1 MKKFLIIILSN
12 LIIISNLSAETFT
25 VALKKAYKNN
35 SELNAER
42 ENISISEQELK
53 ISMSSYFP
61 TITLEGSKSQDETDK
76 LTNRDGSNATIT
88 DVDTETKS
96 ISVTQTLFDFGRGA
110 DLSKSKI
117 GINLAKAKLLKKE
130 QDILYKT
137 VAAYTGLI
145 SANEKLEINRAN
157 IELLSR
163 QVETDRIRLERGQ
176 ISLSD
181 VSQSESSLAGAEAS
195 FIQAQSDL
203 LTSKLNYENIIGP
216 LGNAQSLDK
225 SSIISYQIPGSL
237 NSAIE
242 QSKKSNPDLII
253 AEMEYEQSKKDTS
266 IARSELVPTAKL
278 SLEKS
283 YSDDL
288 SATYDERD
296 KETLKATVTWPF
308 YSGGKNLA
316 SLNKNK
322 NIENRS
328 RLTLDSEI
336 KQNQTNVASA
346 WSNFQSNKSLETQ
359 KNLLLNNMIKKNQT
373 DVASAWSN
381 YQSNKSLLDSV
392 RAQVNAA
399 EIANEGI
406 VAEYNSGSDR
416 TTLEV
421 IQSNSLLLNAQISLS
436 DSERN
441 YILSQF
447 NLLKSIG
454 LLNSE
459 YLKLR

>member
-1 MKKFLIIILSN
+1 MKKFFSIILSI
-12 LIIISNLSAETFT
+12 LFLFSNAHAETFT
-25 VALKKAYKNN
+25 NALKKAYENN

-53 ISMSSYFP
+53 ISKSSYLP
-61 TITLEGSKSQDETDK
+61 TITLEGTQSKEETSK
-76 LTNRDGSNATIT
+76 LTNRDGSDATIT
-88 DVDTETKS
+88 DVDPKTKS
-96 ISVTQTLFDFGRGA
+96 ISITQTIFDFGRGA
-110 DLSKSKI
+110 DYSKSKI

-137 VAAYTGLI
+137 IAAYTGLI

-157 IELLSR
+157 VELLNR

-176 ISLSD
+176 ITLSD
-181 VSQSESSLAGAEAS
+181 VSQSESSLAGAEAR
-195 FIQAQSDL
+195 FIQAQNDL

-216 LGNAQSLDK
+216 IFDAQSLDK
-225 SSIISYQIPGSL
+225 NSIINYQIPESL
-237 NSAIE
+237 ITAINL
-242 QSKKSNPDLII
+242 SKKSNPDLII
-253 AEMEYEQSKKDTS
+253 AKMEYEQSKEDTS
-266 IARSELVPTAKL
+266 IARSELIPTAKL

-283 YSDDL
+283 YSDDF
-288 SATYDERD
+288 SSSYDERE

-308 YSGGKNLA
+308 FSGGKNLA

-322 NIENRS
+322 NIESRS
-328 RLTLDSEI
+328 RLTLESEI

-346 WSNFQSNKSLETQ
+346 WSN
-359 KNLLLNNMIKKNQT
+359 
-373 DVASAWSN
+373 
-381 YQSNKSLLDSV
+381 YQSNKSLLNSIQLQV
-392 RAQVNAA
+392 RAA

-406 VAEYNSGSDR
+406 TAEYNSGSSGR

-421 IQSNSLLLNAQISLS
+421 IQSNSLLLSAQISLA

-454 LLNSE
+454 LLNSD

>member
-12 LIIISNLSAETFT
+12 LFIISNLSAETFT
-25 VALKKAYKNN
+25 AALKKAYKNN

-76 LTNRDGSNATIT
+76 LTNRNGSNATIT

-145 SANEKLEINRAN
+145 SANEKLDINRAN
-157 IELLSR
+157 VELLSR

-225 SSIISYQIPGSL
+225 SSIMSYQIPGSL

-346 WSNFQSNKSLETQ
+346 WSNFQSNKSL
-359 KNLLLNNMIKKNQT
+359 LN
-373 DVASAWSN
+373 
-381 YQSNKSLLDSV
+381 SV
-392 RAQVNAA
+392 QLQVRAA

-406 VAEYNSGSDR
+406 TAEYNSGSSGR

-421 IQSNSLLLNAQISLS
+421 IQSNSLLLNAQISLKE
-436 DSERN
+436 SERN
-441 YILSQF
+441 FILSQF

-454 LLNSE
+454 LLNSD